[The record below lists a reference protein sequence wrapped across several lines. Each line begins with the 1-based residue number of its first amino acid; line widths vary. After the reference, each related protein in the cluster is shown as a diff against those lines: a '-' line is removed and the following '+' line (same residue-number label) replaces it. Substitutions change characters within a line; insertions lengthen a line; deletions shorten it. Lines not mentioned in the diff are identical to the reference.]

1 MNRIICLVLWFW
13 WCIWLCHCWHEPCEN
28 LTIFK
33 QKCEWLPIVGQFL
46 GEAKVGMR
54 TVQNRP
60 SALRVAE
67 QHESISNP
75 WKAASPMK
83 TSMNISHRD
92 SIWTRLAYVIKHWI
106 RWIQVMI
113 FGTVRELLL
122 WFVLVALANFVN
134 FPFAKAVNLIFF
146 VDSTIM
152 QCCLKTAGY
161 RFARGFTYSFSL
173 PLHPQEMSDLY
184 NYCTA
189 V

>member
-1 MNRIICLVLWFW
+1 M
-13 WCIWLCHCWHEPCEN
+13 
-28 LTIFK
+28 
-33 QKCEWLPIVGQFL
+33 VGQFL
-46 GEAKVGMR
+46 FGEAKVGMR

-113 FGTVRELLL
+113 FGTVWELLL